1 MGDKVENYN
10 IDPKLMKIMKMRK
23 AMAGFAPGLMQQKMA
38 SDKQLQQY
46 RQFMDL
52 TERVQQSFI
61 DKVKSWKI
69 FGQKEQA
76 MPEMETK
83 PGQSISPQIPPGRNM
98 GMNQFRESDQMNRN
112 AAIGQRPY

>member
-69 FGQKEQA
+69 FGQKDQA
-76 MPEMETK
+76 MPEQGME
-83 PGQSISPQIPPGRNM
+83 
-98 GMNQFRESDQMNRN
+98 QFRNSDQMNRN
-112 AAIGQRPY
+112 VAMGQR